1 MRPTE
6 PYITIHGDKVRES
19 EKAVLFKVTAIRDTL
34 LPQPLTAQWFPI
46 SQCSKMFWSDEP
58 GKSWMMIS
66 EWIAGQKG
74 LRVAEPD
81 GEQADPGD
89 NTPEVY

>member
-1 MRPTE
+1 
-6 PYITIHGDKVRES
+6 
-19 EKAVLFKVTAIRDTL
+19 
-34 LPQPLTAQWFPI
+34 
-46 SQCSKMFWSDEP
+46 MFWSDEP

-74 LRVAEPD
+74 LRVTEPD
-81 GEQADPGD
+81 GEQFDSGD